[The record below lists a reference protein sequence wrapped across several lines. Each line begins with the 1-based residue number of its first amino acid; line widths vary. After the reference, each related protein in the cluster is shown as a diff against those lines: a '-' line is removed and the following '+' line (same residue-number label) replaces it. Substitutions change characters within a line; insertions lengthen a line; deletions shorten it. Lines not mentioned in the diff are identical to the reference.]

1 MVTLSSRPVHRITR
15 WSLFGCLLLLVLIL
29 TACGD
34 SGSTQSS
41 TSSQN
46 STASNSN
53 SSSSA
58 TMTGNSAGTLQT
70 VKITEVQATNGGK
83 DQYSFSPNTL
93 SVKMGDMVTFINQTD
108 EDHTLMSTPAGSID
122 EGNKISKNET
132 QVVRFLTAGSFTITS
147 MTHPDAT
154 IAVTVA
160 SAAALA
166 PLTTVKLT
174 EVQSTNGGKD
184 QYSFTP
190 NSVSVDNDTLVFVN
204 QTDENHTLTSNIMDG
219 FPDGSLISKN
229 ETQII
234 HFAKDGTYTIHS
246 VEHLDATITVTV
258 K

>member
-1 MVTLSSRPVHRITR
+1 MVTLSSRPLHRITR

-93 SVKMGDMVTFINQTD
+93 SVKMGDMVTF
-108 EDHTLMSTPAGSID
+108 
-122 EGNKISKNET
+122 
-132 QVVRFLTAGSFTITS
+132 
-147 MTHPDAT
+147 
-154 IAVTVA
+154 
-160 SAAALA
+160 
-166 PLTTVKLT
+166 
-174 EVQSTNGGKD
+174 
-184 QYSFTP
+184 
-190 NSVSVDNDTLVFVN
+190 VN
-204 QTDENHTLTSNIMDG
+204 QTDENHTLTSNIMGG

-246 VEHLDATITVTV
+246 VEHHDATMTVTV